1 MRGWVA
7 VTDGGA
13 DATGGIAEL
22 AGAGGASF
30 IACGPE
36 ATNDISDVG
45 GDMGGADSASGGIS
59 ALPYDQ
65 ITA

>member
-30 IACGPE
+30 IACDAE
-36 ATNDISDVG
+36 ATSDVSDVG
-45 GDMGGADSASGGIS
+45 GNMGGAASATGGIS
-59 ALPYDQ
+59 ASPYDQ